1 VHVYAFSP
9 LNLLHLPHCR
19 VRCFLP
25 LPGSTLLR
33 FFNLLWGGRVLTAV
47 PPASC
52 WMSGNASQI
61 AAGVE
66 FPATVGLSALWGAVP
81 EYKPPLLL
89 FKPELKILQQGSR
102 KGMCIVVFWF
112 LVVRTLRFAFNRQS
126 TIYLRSKSKHI
137 KQVSTKRFAP
147 ISIETEIRHYCM
159 QKIIN
164 RFTRLA
170 EIRRQQSANIS
181 CESEI

>member
-1 VHVYAFSP
+1 MCMHSLHWTFYIYHIVAF
-9 LNLLHLPHCR
+9 
-19 VRCFLP
+19 VFFLP

-33 FFNLLWGGRVLTAV
+33 FFNVLWGGRVLTAV
-47 PPASC
+47 PLASC

-102 KGMCIVVFWF
+102 KGTCIVVFWF
-112 LVVRTLRFAFNRQS
+112 LVVRTLRFAFNAPTLQQ
-126 TIYLRSKSKHI
+126 TKYYLLTQQI
-137 KQVSTKRFAP
+137 KTYQT
-147 ISIETEIRHYCM
+147 SIHKTFRPY
-159 QKIIN
+159 IN
-164 RFTRLA
+164 RNRNKTLLHA
-170 EIRRQQSANIS
+170 ENHKQIHPFSRN
-181 CESEI
+181 